1 MTEQVF
7 GLTVNEVIAYAAVV
21 NLFLVL
27 VLVLVTMYYERH
39 ERRQA
44 DASREQVAASN
55 RQAEVAQKT
64 LDFLLKEREQQRQID
79 VSAVRGWRDGYRM
92 GAVFERKKES
102 SDKGSELW
110 VTG

>member
-1 MTEQVF
+1 LRGQSQLTPSRFLHNRIYVTRMPATLSVF
-7 GLTVNEVIAYAAVV
+7 
-21 NLFLVL
+21 
-27 VLVLVTMYYERH
+27 RD
-39 ERRQA
+39 RCW
-44 DASREQVAASN
+44 QVAASN